1 MRRHQ
6 TPFTALTSRS
16 SAQPPL
22 GTAASHRRDGE
33 ERPRCH
39 RSRTALSCHHAAV
52 PAAPR
57 CCPRSISVAKNRCS
71 AFGASGHRILPG
83 SVPALRSHPL
93 SRPGNLPPCPARF
106 LFSLCLSCSLFWLFK
121 APRGSL
127 GIIIF
132 YYFFFS
138 SRNVSVPPQMHHM
151 GCSQQPLHI
160 RAQRR
165 RRQPMGRPSLLAG
178 SATGGTPAE
187 PPAATEQRP
196 NTDYR

>member
-132 YYFFFS
+132 YYFFFPLEMSACPLRCITWAAAS
-138 SRNVSVPPQMHHM
+138 SHCTSVHSADAVSPWDAPP
-151 GCSQQPLHI
+151 CSQGPHGGDAS
-160 RAQRR
+160 RA
-165 RRQPMGRPSLLAG
+165 PSSHRA
-178 SATGGTPAE
+178 AAE
-187 PPAATEQRP
+187 H
-196 NTDYR
+196 

>member
-132 YYFFFS
+132 YYFFFLS
-138 SRNVSVPPQMHHM
+138 KCQ
-151 GCSQQPLHI
+151 
-160 RAQRR
+160 RA
-165 RRQPMGRPSLLAG
+165 PSDASHGLQ
-178 SATGGTPAE
+178 
-187 PPAATEQRP
+187 PAATAHPCTAPTPSAHGTPLPARRVCNGGDASRAPSSHRAAAEH
-196 NTDYR
+196 